1 MKTDM
6 DKFMDRIAD
15 ATEKD
20 LENKTIWHLFGSAA
34 EELGE
39 LSAEMMIEDNVFG
52 HGDKKVDEGSKA
64 EAVDLTICAL
74 ALFFARGGTVKELI
88 DIGHSKLD
96 KWEKSQKESKRGSSE
111 T

>member
-1 MKTDM
+1 MTKM
-6 DKFMDRIAD
+6 DKFLKRIED

-20 LENKTIWHLFGSAA
+20 LENKSIWHLFGSAA

-52 HGDKKVDEGSKA
+52 HAHKQVDEGSKA

-74 ALFFARGGTVKELI
+74 ALFFARGGTVKELV
-88 DIGHSKLD
+88 DIGHRKLD
-96 KWEKSQKESKRGSSE
+96 KWEKSQTESNRGSSE

>member
-1 MKTDM
+1 MTKM
-6 DKFMDRIAD
+6 DKFLNRIED

-20 LENKTIWHLFGSAA
+20 LENKSIWHLFGSAA

-39 LSAEMMIEDNVFG
+39 LSDEMMIEDNVYG
-52 HGDKKVDEGSKA
+52 HADKQVDEGSKA

-74 ALFFARGGTVKELI
+74 ALFFGRGGTVKELVE
-88 DIGHSKLD
+88 IGHRKLD
-96 KWEKSQKESKRGSSE
+96 KWEKSQKESKGGSSE